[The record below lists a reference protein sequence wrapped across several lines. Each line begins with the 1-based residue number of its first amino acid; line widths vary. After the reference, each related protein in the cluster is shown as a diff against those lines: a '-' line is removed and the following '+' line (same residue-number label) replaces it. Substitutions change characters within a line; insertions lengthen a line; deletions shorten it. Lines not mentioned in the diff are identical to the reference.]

1 MSATVVIII
10 AVVVHLTLRYIW
22 LIKIFLK
29 MHSFCIMQIQIKLV
43 YDISPSFKDTN
54 VSMAE

>member
-22 LIKIFLK
+22 LNRNFQNTLFVHYADSNETSIYNT
-29 MHSFCIMQIQIKLV
+29 MQNFIG
-43 YDISPSFKDTN
+43 N
-54 VSMAE
+54 